1 MNETLKSFIKIAKK
15 LKKEWK
21 IIRVLYGKEQ
31 DPDLFICPNCRPFVI
46 VSSEGKFENTIER
59 IISCDESL
67 GVKEFSFTRDFYNIV
82 KEILPTRLRIAGDMC
97 DILASS
103 MNKYIIEAININV
116 AKAGQ
121 PENIAFW
128 SGEQLDLVHSC
139 LDIKRCLFVPQK
151 TGFSTGKTV
160 ISAHCAKELSKQGER
175 VRFLYFPGLFVST
188 LYIWTFCIDKW
199 DCLANFVKSQQAT
212 F

>member
-1 MNETLKSFIKIAKK
+1 
-15 LKKEWK
+15 
-21 IIRVLYGKEQ
+21 
-31 DPDLFICPNCRPFVI
+31 
-46 VSSEGKFENTIER
+46 
-59 IISCDESL
+59 
-67 GVKEFSFTRDFYNIV
+67 
-82 KEILPTRLRIAGDMC
+82 MC

-103 MNKYIIEAININV
+103 MNKCIIEAININV